1 MHNPARSQDRTQRP
15 AEVEQNSSTPG
26 NPAGTGGQSAW
37 VVQLA
42 WQTVVVSP
50 GYTGTQAEPGPHCS
64 ELEQTRY
71 ADTVGQATP
80 PTVSHAAIPPVGA
93 QAERPSQKRRPQNDP
108 GHCASLV
115 QGAQA
120 VMLAAQSAGLH
131 AHRPGHVPVAGPV
144 QAAFTRTQVL
154 VAPHHPH
161 PANGEHVPQL
171 VAVEQSTVA
180 VTQAPAALHTCPAA
194 HPGAQVPEQP
204 SEPHERPEQLG
215 VQRPASLP
223 PATHWPLLHVRPPV
237 QSPHE
242 PTPSL
247 LGPHTRP
254 LHRLTCP
261 PSATTQSVPV
271 QGPQPVALMAIN
283 TPNAINRALNCTIG
297 RLPELD
303 LWSVLRGE
311 LYRIGVGR
319 RGNRHLSGGRGVE

>member
-1 MHNPARSQDRTQRP
+1 
-15 AEVEQNSSTPG
+15 
-26 NPAGTGGQSAW
+26 
-37 VVQLA
+37 VQLA

-93 QAERPSQKRRPQNDP
+93 QAERPSQVRRPQNDP

-180 VTQAPAALHTCPAA
+180 ATHAPAALHACP
-194 HPGAQVPEQP
+194 
-204 SEPHERPEQLG
+204 
-215 VQRPASLP
+215 
-223 PATHWPLLHVRPPV
+223 VR
-237 QSPHE
+237 QDPHE
-242 PTPSL
+242 PPAPS
-247 LGPHTRP
+247 GPQTRP
-254 LHRLTCP
+254 
-261 PSATTQSVPV
+261 TQGFAQVQVPNPVPV
-271 QGPQPVALMAIN
+271 LLQVCVPDAPPGHAHAAVAPGVHAGVAPQRPLASQL
-283 TPNAINRALNCTIG
+283 
-297 RLPELD
+297 
-303 LWSVLRGE
+303 
-311 LYRIGVGR
+311 
-319 RGNRHLSGGRGVE
+319 